1 MNENK
6 LNNLLDNE
14 EIIDLRLSYSK
25 ISDFDRNGPI
35 SLIRQTFVDNEGVKH
50 GSLVETLLLDKL
62 LSTNDFN
69 KNYVLLDIEKPT
81 ATLGLLVDI
90 ILNNYTEVPTKE
102 EVLNIIN
109 NNAFWGKYKEETK
122 IANFDIPSFWNYL
135 KIKFEGNSKI
145 IVNYEQLK
153 TAANSADILL
163 THEFSKDLFYN
174 ELENHYQVEFQ
185 YYYKGFLIKGF
196 IDKMTIDRKNKCVYF
211 EDIKTGEGKNDKFME
226 SFIKYRYYFQGL
238 IYQQAFNILAEKY
251 NFSDYVLMP
260 FKFIYVGK
268 TESYPLVYT
277 MTDKWIKSALNGF
290 TTTSGYKYKGLDE
303 NLDNIYY
310 HWKNKKYNYSKE
322 VYEKKGS
329 LNLNDDFIEVN
340 D

>member
-1 MNENK
+1 MKENK

-50 GSLVETLLLDKL
+50 GSLVETLMLDKL
-62 LSTNDFN
+62 LSTNDFD

-122 IANFDIPSFWNYL
+122 IANFDIPSFWDYL

-145 IVNYEQLK
+145 IVN
-153 TAANSADILL
+153 
-163 THEFSKDLFYN
+163 
-174 ELENHYQVEFQ
+174 
-185 YYYKGFLIKGF
+185 
-196 IDKMTIDRKNKCVYF
+196 
-211 EDIKTGEGKNDKFME
+211 
-226 SFIKYRYYFQGL
+226 
-238 IYQQAFNILAEKY
+238 
-251 NFSDYVLMP
+251 
-260 FKFIYVGK
+260 
-268 TESYPLVYT
+268 
-277 MTDKWIKSALNGF
+277 
-290 TTTSGYKYKGLDE
+290 
-303 NLDNIYY
+303 
-310 HWKNKKYNYSKE
+310 
-322 VYEKKGS
+322 
-329 LNLNDDFIEVN
+329 
-340 D
+340 

>member
-1 MNENK
+1 MKENK

-35 SLIRQTFVDNEGVKH
+35 SLVRQSSVDNEGVKH

-62 LSTNDFN
+62 LSTDNFN
-69 KNYVLLDIEKPT
+69 KEYVLLNIEKPT
-81 ATLGLLVDI
+81 ATLGIITDI
-90 ILNNYTEVPTKE
+90 ILNNYTSVPTFE
-102 EVLNIIN
+102 EVLYIIN
-109 NNAFWGKYKEETK
+109 NNGFWGKYKEETK
-122 IANFDIPSFWNYL
+122 IANFDIPQFWDYL

-145 IVNYEQLK
+145 IVNSEQLSK
-153 TAANSADILL
+153 AENSANILL

-174 ELENHYQVEFQ
+174 EFENHYQVEFN
-185 YYYKGFLIKGF
+185 YMYKGFLIKGF

-211 EDIKTGEGKNDKFME
+211 EDIKTGENKNDKFME

-238 IYQQAFNILAEKY
+238 IYQKAFDILAEKY
-251 NFSDYVLMP
+251 DFNGYKLMN

-268 TESYPLVYT
+268 TESFPLIYV
-277 MTDKWIKSALNGF
+277 MDDKWQNAALKGF
-290 TTTSGYKYKGLDE
+290 KTSGGYKYKGLDE

-310 HWKNKKYNYSKE
+310 HWKNKKYDYGKE
-322 VYEKKGS
+322 IYEQKGV
-329 LNLNDDFIEVN
+329 LNLNNDFIEVN

>member
-1 MNENK
+1 MKENK
-6 LNNLLDNE
+6 LNNLLDND

-62 LSTNDFN
+62 LSTNDFD

-81 ATLGLLVDI
+81 ATLGSITDI
-90 ILNNYTEVPTKE
+90 ILNNYTEIPTIE
-102 EVLNIIN
+102 EVLNIVN
-109 NNAFWGKYKEETK
+109 KNAFWSRSKDDTK
-122 IANFDIPSFWNYL
+122 IANFNIPQFWDYL

-145 IVNYEQLK
+145 IVNKEQYDK
-153 TAANSADILL
+153 AEKSANILL

-174 ELENHYQVEFQ
+174 NLENHYQVEFN

-196 IDKMTIDRKNKCVYF
+196 IDKMTIDRVNKRVYF

-226 SFIKYRYYFQGL
+226 SFMKYRYYFQAL
-238 IYQQAFNILAEKY
+238 IYQKAFNILAEKY
-251 NFSDYVLMP
+251 DFSDYTLMP
-260 FKFIYVGK
+260 FKFIYIGK
-268 TESYPLVYT
+268 TENYPLVYI

-290 TTTSGYKYKGLDE
+290 TTTSGYKYKGLNE

-310 HWKNKKYNYSKE
+310 HWKNKQYEFNKE
-322 VYEKKGS
+322 IYENKGII
-329 LNLNDDFIEVN
+329 NLNDDFIKVN
-340 D
+340 G